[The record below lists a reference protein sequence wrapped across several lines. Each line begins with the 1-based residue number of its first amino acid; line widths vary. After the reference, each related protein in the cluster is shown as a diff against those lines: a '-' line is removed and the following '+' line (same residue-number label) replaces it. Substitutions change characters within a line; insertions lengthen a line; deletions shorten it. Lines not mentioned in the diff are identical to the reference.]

1 MMAARTHAQE
11 LLLQLPISR
20 QLRGR
25 HLVRD
30 ATIDHHTDGISHVEC
45 HSQILL
51 NQQNGN
57 LPFRRQHPQRLS
69 DVLDD
74 HRCQA
79 FGGLVHHQQ
88 TWLQKQRTANG
99 QHLLLT
105 ARKLASPVALA
116 LR

>member
-1 MMAARTHAQE
+1 MMAATTHAQE
-11 LLLQLPISR
+11 LLLQLPISCQQR
-20 QLRGR
+20 CR

-30 ATIDHHTDGISHVEC
+30 ATIDHHTDGIGHVQC
-45 HSQILL
+45 HAQILL
-51 NQQNGN
+51 NEQNGN
-57 LPFRRQHPQRLS
+57 LPFRRQRTQRLS
-69 DVLDD
+69 DVLHD

-88 TWLQKQRTANG
+88 AWLQKQRTANG

-105 ARKLASPVALA
+105 ARKLPSPMALA